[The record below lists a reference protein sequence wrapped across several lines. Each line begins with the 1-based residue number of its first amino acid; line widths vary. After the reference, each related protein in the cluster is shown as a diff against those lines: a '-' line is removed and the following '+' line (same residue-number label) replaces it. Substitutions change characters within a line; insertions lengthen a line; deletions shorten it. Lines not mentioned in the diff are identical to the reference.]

1 MGVGMTRTTWFFF
14 FVAFVFLA
22 GCSSSPDNEDASP
35 GDAAPADAAPSKDV
49 IVSSDA
55 PSSGPAPTP
64 RIFSIESASPMAPAA
79 IHVRAIWG
87 REDFPTELAVCQALP
102 AAPLLA
108 DGGTTQSAQGDAIA
122 ACMSKL
128 DDEVATRN
136 EADLGQGTVLTA
148 RYQWDFGDPNGAH
161 DHLEGW
167 NAAHVYDAPGTY
179 TIKLTVTNELGASTT
194 AATSVTVAPDARSS
208 IYVDAVAGS
217 DTNAGTSPQTA
228 LKTLSGL
235 SNKVNAIVKA
245 NTLGAGVWINFHA
258 GQTFDFAWSL
268 DLSSLPGT
276 RIASYGTG
284 TSPVLMSHG
293 YALFSVTKP
302 TAGDVIIDGVT
313 LDTAQGAPLPLGL
326 VVWGTNIVVRH
337 VTSLHMGHLVECNW
351 QTRGLY
357 VYDSQSPTTDGLEGY
372 FVWVDGRDLT
382 IVGNKVANSTVEHDM
397 RSSSGATD
405 RVLVAENDLNRSPNG
420 KVGTTINMRLFRYVY
435 ITQNTLHQGEIS
447 MPGDWGW
454 PVGDGYQHSMW
465 GVIERNKIGSYITLG
480 HAGAHVMVRD
490 NVLAPESG
498 GTQNPRLQLL
508 LTIEPVASWARPNLE
523 DLHVINNTVV
533 TTASDGVTFVT
544 AGTTNPSSNPPP
556 GAKTVDFAN
565 NLFVGP
571 ITYGLDSA
579 AGMTW
584 YHATTDAFVS
594 RDHNVWPVG
603 TATLGKLHYVGSSWM
618 TLQDWNASGAS
629 DAQIAIAGLDAN
641 TFAPPASAVA
651 SQGSS
656 ARPGILVD
664 FWGKPRS
671 LQGHVT
677 VGAVEE

>member
-1 MGVGMTRTTWFFF
+1 MRTTWL
-14 FVAFVFLA
+14 FVFAVLAFLA
-22 GCSSSPDNEDASP
+22 GCSSSPIDVTQDAAP
-35 GDAAPADAAPSKDV
+35 GDAAPADASPSKDV
-49 IVSSDA
+49 VVPDA
-55 PSSGPAPTP
+55 PSGIAPKP
-64 RIFSIESASPMAPAA
+64 RIFSLAASASPMAPAPV
-79 IHVRAIWG
+79 HVRAIWG
-87 REDFPTELAVCQALP
+87 REDFPADLAACQSLP

-108 DGGTTQSAQGDAIA
+108 DGGTTQSSQGDAIA
-122 ACMSKL
+122 ACLAKL
-128 DDEVATRN
+128 DDEVAVHDD
-136 EADLGQGTVLTA
+136 ADLGRGTVLTA

-161 DHLEGW
+161 DKLEGW
-167 NAAHVYDAPGTY
+167 NAAHVYDAPGAY
-179 TIKLTVTNELGASTT
+179 TITLTVTNELGVSATT
-194 AATSVTVAPDARSS
+194 TESVFVAPDSRPS
-208 IYVDAVAGS
+208 IYVDAALGA
-217 DTNAGTSPQTA
+217 DTNSGSSPQSA

-245 NTLGAGVWINFHA
+245 NAVGPGVWIKFHA

-268 DLSSLPGT
+268 DLSALPGA
-276 RIASYGTG
+276 RIASYGAG
-284 TSPVLMSHG
+284 NAPVLMSHG

-302 TAGDVIIDGVT
+302 DAGDVVIDGVT

-372 FVWVDGRDLT
+372 FVWIDGRDLT

-405 RVLVAENDLNRSPNG
+405 RVLIAENDLNRSPNG

-454 PVGDGYQHSMW
+454 PVGDGYQRSIW
-465 GVIERNKIGSYITLG
+465 GVIERNRIGSYVTLG

-490 NVLAPESG
+490 NILAPENG
-498 GTQNPRLQLL
+498 GTQNPRLQLV
-508 LTIEPVASWARPNLE
+508 LTIEPVASWSRPNLE
-523 DLHVINNTVV
+523 DLHILHNTVV

-544 AGTTNPSSNPPP
+544 AGTTNPANDPPP
-556 GAKTVDFAN
+556 GAGTIDFAN

-584 YHATTDAFVS
+584 YHATTDAFMS
-594 RDHNVWPVG
+594 REHNVWPVG
-603 TATLGKLHYVGSSWM
+603 TSGLGKLHFVGTSWM
-618 TLQDWNASGAS
+618 TLQDWNAGGAS
-629 DAQIAIAGLDAN
+629 DAQIAISSLDPN
-641 TFAPPASAVA
+641 TFAPPASSVA
-651 SQGSS
+651 PQPTS
-656 ARPGILVD
+656 ARPGVLVD
-664 FWGKPRS
+664 FWGKPRN
-671 LQGHVT
+671 LEGHVT